1 MTLTDP
7 MSELPCLGLA
17 APSVGAPLQPW
28 TFNRRALRPNDIA
41 LAVDFCGVCHTD
53 LHAVHGSG
61 PFPLVPGHE
70 IVGRVTAV
78 GTAVTAF
85 AVGDGVAVGN
95 IVDSC
100 RTCGPCVDLEEPY
113 CREFP
118 TLTFS
123 GTDRHDGSTTRGGY
137 ASHYV
142 VHEHFAYPL
151 PAGLDPAGVAPLL
164 CAGVTTWSP
173 LKHWNIGP
181 GDLIGVVGLGGLGH
195 LAVKF
200 AVALGA
206 RVVVFT
212 TSPEKMAD
220 ALALGADEAV
230 LSTDPAA
237 MAAQAFRFRF
247 ILDTVSAQHS
257 LDPYLLSLDLAGT
270 LCCLGIPD
278 AMPFTPVL
286 LTLGRRR
293 LSSSGSAGTRET
305 AEMLSFCRDHG
316 ITADVEVIAASDIQA
331 GFERLARGEVHYR
344 LVIDM
349 ATLQA

>member
-1 MTLTDP
+1 
-7 MSELPCLGLA
+7 MSTILPTSDQPCVGLA
-17 APSVGAPLQPW
+17 AAHAGAPLVPLAF
-28 TFNRRALRPNDIA
+28 TRRPLRPDDIA
-41 LAVDFCGVCHTD
+41 LQVDFCGVCHTD
-53 LHAVHGSG
+53 LHAVHGAG

-70 IVGRVTAV
+70 IVGRVTGV
-78 GTAVTAF
+78 GSAVTRF
-85 AVGDGVAVGN
+85 AVGDAVAVGN

-151 PAGLDPAGVAPLL
+151 PPGLDPAAVAPLL

-173 LKHWNIGP
+173 LKHWKVGP

-212 TSPEKMAD
+212 TSPEKCAD
-220 ALALGADEAV
+220 ALAMGAVEAV
-230 LSTDPAA
+230 LSTDADA

-247 ILDTVSAQHS
+247 ILDTVSAKHS
-257 LDPYLLSLDLAGT
+257 LDPYLRALNLGGT

-305 AEMLSFCRDHG
+305 AEMLAFCGAHG

-331 GFERLARGEVHYR
+331 GFERLARGDVHYR

-349 ATLQA
+349 ATLRG